1 MGWSWSKARYWCG
14 RLVMVCVLATCLVAA
29 GSTVATAAENG
40 VTPTEIVLGQSAPFT
55 GPAAEIGRDFQ
66 EGARS
71 YFAQVNAKGCIH
83 GRRVRL
89 LSLDDRYDPER
100 TVANTQ
106 QLIWR
111 DKVFALFGY
120 SGTPT
125 VLAALPAMREAGIPL
140 IAPHTGASSLREPFN
155 RLIFHVRASYQQ
167 ETDFLL
173 RQLQGT
179 GRLRVAVFY
188 QNDELGKELLDNLR
202 LRALVY
208 GLTVVGSVA
217 IERNS
222 DAVAA
227 AAEQFMKMRPD
238 VVIQVVSYQP
248 AAALIAR
255 MRAAGYL
262 GGFSNYSFVGSHSLA
277 TRLKDGGVGTE
288 ITQVVPFPNKARLPI
303 VYEYQKAMARSSR
316 ACCNFIGLEG
326 YIAARVL
333 VEALRRAG
341 PQLSREGLIRAL
353 ESITPANYDGGGFS
367 LHFSRSDHTGSDFVD
382 LTAIGTAGR
391 FIN

>member
-1 MGWSWSKARYWCG
+1 MGWSWHVAALWCG
-14 RLVMVCVLATCLVAA
+14 CLAWSLA
-29 GSTVATAAENG
+29 GGLKLAVAAENG
-40 VTPTEIVLGQSAPFT
+40 VTPQEIVLGQSAPFT

-71 YFAQVNAKGCIH
+71 YFAQVNAKGGVH

-89 LSLDDRYDPER
+89 LSLDDRYEPER
-100 TVANTQ
+100 TLANTQ

-111 DKVFALFGY
+111 DKVFALFGF

-125 VLAALPAMREAGIPL
+125 VLAALPAIREAGIPL
-140 IAPHTGASSLREPFN
+140 IAPHTGAAVLREPFN
-155 RLIFHVRASYQQ
+155 RLIFHVRAGYEQ

-188 QNDELGKELLDNLR
+188 QNDELGKGLLDNLR
-202 LRALVY
+202 RRAAVY
-208 GLTVVGSVA
+208 GLTVVGSLP

-222 DAVAA
+222 DAVAT
-227 AAEQFMKMRPD
+227 AAEQFMQMRPD
-238 VVIQVVSYQP
+238 VVIQAVSYQP
-248 AAALIAR
+248 AAALIMR

-262 GGFSNYSFVGSHSLA
+262 GGFSNYSFVGSQSLA
-277 TRLKDGGVGTE
+277 ARLKQAGIGTE

-303 VYEYQKAMARSSR
+303 VYEYQKAMQGSSGTGV
-316 ACCNFIGLEG
+316 NFIGLEG

-333 VEALRRAG
+333 VEGLRRAG
-341 PQLSREGLIRAL
+341 PQLTRTGLIRAL

-367 LHFSRSDHTGSDFVD
+367 LHFSSTDHSGSDFVD
-382 LTAIGTAGR
+382 LTAIGAGGR

>member
-1 MGWSWSKARYWCG
+1 MGRNWHAVVVWCG
-14 RLVMVCVLATCLVAA
+14 RLALGVACGLHA
-29 GSTVATAAENG
+29 AQAAENG
-40 VTPTEIVLGQSAPFT
+40 VSPQEIVLGQSAPFT
-55 GPAAEIGRDFQ
+55 GPAAEVGRDFQ

-71 YFAQVNAKGCIH
+71 YFAQVNARGGVH

-89 LSLDDRYDPER
+89 LSLDDGYQPER
-100 TVANTQ
+100 TLANTQ

-111 DKVFALFGY
+111 DKVFALFGF

-125 VLAALPAMREAGIPL
+125 VLAALPAIREAGIPL
-140 IAPHTGASSLREPFN
+140 IAPHTGAAALREPFN
-155 RLIFHVRASYQQ
+155 RLIFHVRASYEQ
-167 ETDFLL
+167 ETGFLL

-179 GRLRVAVFY
+179 GRKRVAVFY
-188 QNDELGKELLDNLR
+188 QNDELGKSLLDNLR
-202 LRALVY
+202 QRADHY
-208 GLTVVGSVA
+208 GLTLVGSLP

-222 DAVAA
+222 DAVGP

-238 VVIQVVSYQP
+238 VVIQAVSYQP
-248 AAALIAR
+248 AAALITR

-262 GGFSNYSFVGSHSLA
+262 GGFSHYSFVGSLSLA
-277 TRLKDGGVGTE
+277 ARLKETGVGTE

-303 VYEYQKAMARSSR
+303 VYEYQKAMESSPGAR
-316 ACCNFIGLEG
+316 CNFIGLEG

-333 VEALRRAG
+333 VEGLRRAG
-341 PQLSREGLIRAL
+341 PQLTRAGLIRAL

-367 LHFSRSDHTGSDFVD
+367 LHFGRTDHSGSDFVD
-382 LTAIGTAGR
+382 LTAIGTGGR

>member
-1 MGWSWSKARYWCG
+1 MGRNWHAVVVWCG
-14 RLVMVCVLATCLVAA
+14 RLALGVACGLHA
-29 GSTVATAAENG
+29 AQAAENG
-40 VTPTEIVLGQSAPFT
+40 VSPQEIVLGQSAPFT
-55 GPAAEIGRDFQ
+55 GPAAEVGRDFQ

-71 YFAQVNAKGCIH
+71 YFAQVNARGGVH

-89 LSLDDRYDPER
+89 LSLDDGYQPER
-100 TVANTQ
+100 TLANTQ

-111 DKVFALFGY
+111 DKVFALFGF

-125 VLAALPAMREAGIPL
+125 VLAALPAIREAGIPL
-140 IAPHTGASSLREPFN
+140 IAPHTGAAALREPFN
-155 RLIFHVRASYQQ
+155 RLIFHVRASYEQ
-167 ETDFLL
+167 ETGFLL

-179 GRLRVAVFY
+179 GRKRVAVFY
-188 QNDELGKELLDNLR
+188 QNDELGKGLLDNLR
-202 LRALVY
+202 QRAAQY
-208 GLTVVGSVA
+208 GLTLVGSMP

-222 DAVAA
+222 DAVGP

-238 VVIQVVSYQP
+238 VVIQAVSYEP
-248 AAALIAR
+248 AAALITR

-262 GGFSNYSFVGSHSLA
+262 GGFSHYSFVGSLSLA
-277 TRLKDGGVGTE
+277 ARLKQTGVGTE

-303 VYEYQKAMARSSR
+303 VYEYQKAMESSPGAR
-316 ACCNFIGLEG
+316 CNFIGLEG

-333 VEALRRAG
+333 VEGLRRAG
-341 PQLSREGLIRAL
+341 PQLTRAGLIRAL

-367 LHFSRSDHTGSDFVD
+367 LQFGPADHSGSDFVD
-382 LTAIGTAGR
+382 LTAIGMGGR